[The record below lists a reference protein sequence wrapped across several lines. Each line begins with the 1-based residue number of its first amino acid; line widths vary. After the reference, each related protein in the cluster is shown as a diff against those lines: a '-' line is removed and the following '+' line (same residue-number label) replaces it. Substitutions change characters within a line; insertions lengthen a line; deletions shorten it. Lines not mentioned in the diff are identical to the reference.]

1 VGASWEGF
9 VLEQALNTLNAA
21 GQRFEAF
28 YLRTS
33 DRYEIDLVIE
43 RPAERWAIEVKLTT
57 SPGPGDLARLT
68 QSGDLIHAHR
78 RFLISQTPKI
88 VEGKHAVS
96 CNLPWFLEQ
105 LS

>member
-1 VGASWEGF
+1 MYPAVALVGPRQSGKTTLARSFEGDYF
-9 VLEQALNTLNAA
+9 DLEQ
-21 GQRFEAF
+21 
-28 YLRTS
+28 
-33 DRYEIDLVIE
+33 RYEIDLVIE

-57 SPGPGDLARLT
+57 SPGLGDLARLA
-68 QSGDLIHAHR
+68 QSADLIHAHR